1 MSFTQLGK
9 FPLAASSIALV
20 QLQKMIN
27 QRMKKRLLE
36 VEAATQFLADTKGE
50 PTEMAD
56 LSQMMIGNVIYSIVF
71 GNRYCAS

>member
-1 MSFTQLGK
+1 MSFSQLGK
-9 FPLAASSIALV
+9 FPLAASPIALV

-36 VEAATQFLADTKGE
+36 VEAATQFFADTKGE

-56 LSQMMIGNVIYSIVF
+56 LSQMMIGDVIYSIVF